1 MNKEIGY
8 IAFEFA
14 RRKLRFH
21 RDCSWKDIK
30 LFGLF
35 NWSDVSKYLVG
46 NPAKIKSWKDGLIT
60 TTYNKSNKIIWCQ
73 PTEKMWDKYIAP
85 ILQKIADKP
94 IEEQIKYIEDKME
107 IGDYTI

>member
-1 MNKEIGY
+1 MNKELGF

-21 RDCSWKDIK
+21 GDCSWKDIK

-46 NPAKIKSWKDGLIT
+46 NPSKIKSWKEGLVT

-73 PTEKMWDKYIAP
+73 PTEKMWNEYIVP
-85 ILQKIADKP
+85 ILKKIADKS